1 MAVQRLLFAALLLGA
16 AYVVYMMFSKSKDT
30 FATPLAAGPV
40 VTAPIPLGPMAGMAA
55 GGPNSPAQ
63 ADGPGPRYQPAAII
77 EARVPYDETVDSA
90 DAPER
95 ITHPENYYGPAVV
108 PEAGA
113 RASMI
118 DVGAGLASIHSEPGP
133 FNATLFT
140 PEMVGNGAAM
150 EDGLL
155 AAEPTHGLSFSP
167 L

>member
-1 MAVQRLLFAALLLGA
+1 MAIQRLLIAVLLLGA
-16 AYVVYMMFSKSKDT
+16 AYAIYMMFAKSKDS
-30 FATPLAAGPV
+30 FATPLAAGPSIE
-40 VTAPIPLGPMAGMAA
+40 APFPRGSMDGAAA
-55 GGPNSPAQ
+55 GPNPPAQ
-63 ADGPGPRYQPAAII
+63 AGPKHRMVQATTV
-77 EARVPYDETVDSA
+77 EARDPYDETVDTA

-118 DVGAGLASIHSEPGP
+118 DVGAGLAGGASEPGP
-133 FNATLFT
+133 YNATLFT

-150 EDGLL
+150 ADGVM
-155 AAEPTHGLSFSP
+155 AAEPTHGLSFSA

>member
-1 MAVQRLLFAALLLGA
+1 MAIQRLVIVALLLGA
-16 AYVVYMMFSKSKDT
+16 AYVIYTMFTKSKDS

-40 VTAPIPLGPMAGMAA
+40 VEAPPMRGSMSGAAA
-55 GGPNSPAQ
+55 GPNPPAQ
-63 ADGPGPRYQPAAII
+63 ATPAPRMN
-77 EARVPYDETVDSA
+77 EAVSVQARDPYDETVDTA

-118 DVGAGLASIHSEPGP
+118 SVGAGLASDASEPGP
-133 FNATLFT
+133 YNATLFS

-150 EDGLL
+150 ADGIL
-155 AAEPTHGLSFSP
+155 AAEPTHGLSFST

>member
-1 MAVQRLLFAALLLGA
+1 MAVQRLLIAAVLLGA
-16 AYVVYMMFSKSKDT
+16 AYVIYMMFTKSKDT
-30 FATPLAAGPV
+30 FVTPLAAGPV
-40 VTAPIPLGPMAGMAA
+40 IEAAPMRGSMAGAAA
-55 GGPNSPAQ
+55 GPNAPAQ
-63 ADGPGPRYQPAAII
+63 AAPVPRMNQAVTV
-77 EARVPYDETVDSA
+77 EARDPYDETVDSA

-118 DVGAGLASIHSEPGP
+118 DVGAGLASMASEPGP
-133 FNATLFT
+133 HNATLFS

-150 EDGLL
+150 EDGIL
-155 AAEPTHGLSFSP
+155 AAEPTHGLSFST